1 VEGDL
6 QRTFGRNLRAYREAK
21 GWSQQRLADTF
32 GHDDSYTGGIERGER
47 NMSLKVVERLCAVI
61 GVDPLKMLTP
71 SDEGSPPEDPA

>member
-6 QRTFGRNLRAYREAK
+6 QRTFGKNLRAYREAK
-21 GWSQQRLADTF
+21 GMSQQQLADVF

-61 GVDPLKMLTP
+61 DVDPLAMLTP
-71 SDEGSPPEDPA
+71 SEEDATSPSS